1 MQSGQGQDPSSGK
14 SAGNPVGGASQPSPH
29 GFAHPKMK
37 VALIIWFALAMSQAQ
52 FYFIS
57 LGQAGGSEPL
67 MTADM
72 FLLVGGVMTLLSQLV
87 RHVPA
92 FKGDPQKCFT
102 GFIVALALSEVPGI
116 LGFLDAMSGGGSAL
130 WLQIMSVAAFALNFP
145 TAERLGLLQP
155 PGLTGSGASH

>member
-1 MQSGQGQDPSSGK
+1 
-14 SAGNPVGGASQPSPH
+14 
-29 GFAHPKMK
+29 MK
-37 VALIIWFALAMSQAQ
+37 VALIIWFALALSQAQ

-72 FLLVGGVMTLLSQLV
+72 FLLIGGVMTLLSQLV

-102 GFIVALALSEVPGI
+102 GFIIALALSETPGI
-116 LGFLDAMSGGGSAL
+116 LGFLDSMSGGEVHFGCRS
-130 WLQIMSVAAFALNFP
+130 
-145 TAERLGLLQP
+145 
-155 PGLTGSGASH
+155 

>member
-1 MQSGQGQDPSSGK
+1 
-14 SAGNPVGGASQPSPH
+14 
-29 GFAHPKMK
+29 MK
-37 VALIIWFALAMSQAQ
+37 VALIIWFALALSQAQ

-116 LGFLDAMSGGGSAL
+116 LGFLDSMSGGGSAL
-130 WLQIMSVAAFALNFP
+130 WLQVMSVAAFALNFP
-145 TAERLGLLQP
+145 TAERLGLLQTS
-155 PGLTGSGASH
+155 GITSGASR